1 VKGDEISNKLQ
12 APFSPAQIEWRVGAT
27 TGDKTRGIA
36 LAYVTNRAIQTRLDE
51 VFGPFGWKNEF
62 REWKNNSQLCGIS
75 VFENNEWITKWDGAN
90 DSETEATKGGLSDA
104 MKRAAVQWGIGR
116 YLYDLESE
124 WVPIVLSGKSYRL
137 AEIPRLPAWALPQ
150 GFSYE
155 NKGSDRQ
162 SMVASAT
169 AEGAGQVQAKAPGEG
184 KKSDITERQIGAI
197 QKKRLEYSLTE
208 GDLQGLMRFAFQANA
223 LTELDKAQASLLIGD
238 MKSLWEE
245 YAVNRSKR

>member
-1 VKGDEISNKLQ
+1 MKGDDISSRLQ

-27 TGDKTRGIA
+27 TGDKTKGIA
-36 LAYVTNRAIQTRLDE
+36 LAYVTNRAIQSRLDE

-124 WVPIVLSGKSYRL
+124 WAPIVLSGKSYRL
-137 AEIPRLPAWALPQ
+137 ADIPRLPVWALPQ

-155 NKGSDRQ
+155 NKGSVQQ
-162 SMVASAT
+162 SMVASAA
-169 AEGAGQVQAKAPGEG
+169 AEGADQVQVKAPGEG
-184 KKSDITERQIGAI
+184 KKGNITERQIGAI
-197 QKKRLEYSLTE
+197 QKKRIEYSLTE
-208 GDLQGLMRFAFQANA
+208 SDLQGLMRGAFQANA

-238 MKSLWEE
+238 MKSLW
-245 YAVNRSKR
+245 AKHVANRSNC